1 MISLTTYPAQR
12 ACKAE
17 ACEMDRDL
25 LTSTYVPWVGRL
37 LKLFFVLLSI
47 FALLIVW
54 TFFVPVLIPMP
65 PFRSALV
72 SALERSNAT
81 LRATQRDNA
90 TAEAGVLAH
99 FLPNG
104 LTIKEAEIVL
114 RKEWFHCG
122 PFQDVGAS
130 EATRWGE
137 KYRHYMICE
146 RYTYYHPLYM
156 GGWRIELFASPG
168 NVIEGVRAIR
178 WYDGL

>member
-1 MISLTTYPAQR
+1 MARNLS
-12 ACKAE
+12 
-17 ACEMDRDL
+17 
-25 LTSTYVPWVGRL
+25 TSAFVLWVGG
-37 LKLFFVLLSI
+37 LFVPLSI

-54 TFFVPVLIPMP
+54 TFFLPVPIPMP
-65 PFRSALV
+65 PFHSALV

-81 LRATQRDNA
+81 LRAVQRDNA
-90 TAEAGVLAH
+90 TAEAGVLAY

-104 LTIKEAEIVL
+104 LTIKEAEFVL

-130 EATRWGE
+130 EAARWGE

-156 GGWRIELFASPG
+156 FGWRIELFASAHD
-168 NVIEGVRAIR
+168 VIESVHAIR